1 MYIDSTGANPVVFQ
15 SQSER
20 GLVDKTSTRG
30 VHQESSRAHLKPGSR
45 SISPQRY
52 LVHLFDG
59 VLVDQVVVV
68 LVEGAVEGDAV
79 RLEEQVLQRVDALEA
94 QALLNPIGQVG
105 VVEDHVEPKGFR
117 SQSHS

>member
-1 MYIDSTGANPVVFQ
+1 M
-15 SQSER
+15 
-20 GLVDKTSTRG
+20 
-30 VHQESSRAHLKPGSR
+30 
-45 SISPQRY
+45 
-52 LVHLFDG
+52 
-59 VLVDQVVVV
+59 